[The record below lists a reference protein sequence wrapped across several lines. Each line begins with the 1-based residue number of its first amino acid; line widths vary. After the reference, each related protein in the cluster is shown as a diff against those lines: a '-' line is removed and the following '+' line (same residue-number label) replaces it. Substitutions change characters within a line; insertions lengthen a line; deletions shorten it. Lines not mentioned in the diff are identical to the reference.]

1 MNIYKYYQVIFI
13 DMKSFDVRSRL
24 EYIFLRLRDRIG
36 IPFKPEEEVKKLDI
50 KQGQVI
56 LDFGCGIGSYTIPVA
71 KLVGERGKVYALDR
85 QPFALK
91 KVKERAEKEGLQNIY
106 TILSDGDT
114 GLPDESIDI
123 ILLYGVLPEIED
135 KDFVLRELYRVLKT
149 SGYLS
154 TRYCFRMK
162 RDRIL
167 EIMNTTNLYSL
178 VEQKDHILNFK
189 KKWINLL

>member
-189 KKWINLL
+189 KK

>member
-1 MNIYKYYQVIFI
+1 L
-13 DMKSFDVRSRL
+13 DMKNFNVKLRL
-24 EYIFLRLRDRIG
+24 EYLFLGLRDRFG
-36 IPFKPEEEVKKLDI
+36 IPFKPEEEIKKLDI
-50 KQGQVI
+50 KQGQVV

-71 KLVGERGKVYALDR
+71 KLVGERGRVYALDK
-85 QPFALK
+85 QPLALK
-91 KVKERAEKEGLQNIY
+91 KVEERAEKEGLHNIR

-135 KDFVLRELYRVLKT
+135 KDFVLRELHRVLKP

-162 RDRIL
+162 RDRVLKVIGA
-167 EIMNTTNLYSL
+167 TNLYSL
-178 VEQKDHILNFK
+178 LEQKGHILNFK
-189 KKWINLL
+189 KK

>member
-1 MNIYKYYQVIFI
+1 MNIYKYHQVIFI
-13 DMKSFDVRSRL
+13 DMKSFDVKSRL

-91 KVKERAEKEGLQNIY
+91 K
-106 TILSDGDT
+106 
-114 GLPDESIDI
+114 
-123 ILLYGVLPEIED
+123 
-135 KDFVLRELYRVLKT
+135 LKK
-149 SGYLS
+149 GP
-154 TRYCFRMK
+154 
-162 RDRIL
+162 
-167 EIMNTTNLYSL
+167 
-178 VEQKDHILNFK
+178 K
-189 KKWINLL
+189 KKGLKYIYNFIRWRYWLT

>member
-1 MNIYKYYQVIFI
+1 
-13 DMKSFDVRSRL
+13 MKSFDVKSRL

-91 KVKERAEKEGLQNIY
+91 KVEERAEKEGLKIY
-106 TILSDGDT
+106 IQFYPMEILA
-114 GLPDESIDI
+114 
-123 ILLYGVLPEIED
+123 
-135 KDFVLRELYRVLKT
+135 
-149 SGYLS
+149 YL
-154 TRYCFRMK
+154 MK
-162 RDRIL
+162 AL
-167 EIMNTTNLYSL
+167 T
-178 VEQKDHILNFK
+178 
-189 KKWINLL
+189 